1 MAGALPAGLRE
12 SLPCPAAPIPLPP
25 PSPGGRPDPAVA
37 LTPERTGR
45 AAGGGGILRRGWQE
59 KPGPRNVRFGTVE
72 QREKQPGVA
81 GLPGDP
87 QGVSRTV
94 RKEPRG
100 ANTAPHQLGA
110 PLPHSSLALEAE
122 VRATRKQ
129 PFDARQAAEQLV
141 QRSFVA
147 RCTAEACVGEGL
159 NIPREQQLYRGLIS
173 LQVPADQVLNSA
185 VQERLAL
192 VQYHPAPGDRKEAA
206 AKKGPD
212 LMAFYRPGE
221 LFTET
226 PALEVGGLP
235 PMKLQ
240 AQKRPPDTTFLM
252 HRKLQQWAS

>member
-1 MAGALPAGLRE
+1 SRDPCSWGQPRSCHGRRASRGAPREPPLPGGAHPAAAPLARRPAGPRRGAH
-12 SLPCPAAPIPLPP
+12 PGADRQGGRRRRHPAA
-25 PSPGGRPDPAVA
+25 GM
-37 LTPERTGR
+37 
-45 AAGGGGILRRGWQE
+45 
-59 KPGPRNVRFGTVE
+59 

-192 VQYHPAPGDRKEAA
+192 VQYHP
-206 AKKGPD
+206 KGPD